1 MIGRLRSRGRTA
13 MKSILICAA
22 LLFWAS
28 AFAQAAPIGCTPL
41 GTIEGRQLWAGD
53 CVAKEPRRNEARN
66 EMRGRAARA
75 PRRTQA
81 REPLPPAEEKTW
93 WGLFDK
99 RQ

>member
-1 MIGRLRSRGRTA
+1 
-13 MKSILICAA
+13 MKSILICVA
-22 LLFWAS
+22 LLFSAS
-28 AFAQAAPIGCTPL
+28 AFAQGAPIGCTPL
-41 GTIEGRQLWAGD
+41 GAIEGRQLWTGD

-66 EMRGRAARA
+66 EMRGRIDARA

-81 REPLPPAEEKTW
+81 RRPIEPLPPAEEKTW

>member
-1 MIGRLRSRGRTA
+1 

-22 LLFWAS
+22 LLFSAS
-28 AFAQAAPIGCTPL
+28 VFAQGAPIGCTPL

-66 EMRGRAARA
+66 EMRGRVARA
-75 PRRTQA
+75 PRRSQA
-81 REPLPPAEEKTW
+81 RRPIEPLPPAEEKTW